1 MPATG
6 PKAPAE
12 RERVEVTVPAGTLA
26 KGLLIALVIYVGIIA
41 AEVLLTIGLAVV
53 FSLGL
58 DPIVNKLTARG
69 WGRGKSA
76 LFVFATIFLAVSIL
90 VIWAAKPIWN
100 EVQGLAQNLPEY
112 VQELEDDPVFEQLES
127 STGIMDKAEG
137 VAEDI
142 AAAIPEA
149 ASALLGITGDLVGSI
164 FSVVTMVFLTLF
176 LLIGMPD
183 LKRAAQALMRPDT
196 SERVDKVYGE
206 VESAIFSSLVGNIVI
221 SVIAGSVVG
230 ITALI
235 VGAPFPIVLAFI
247 VGMFDL
253 IPQVGSAIAAVI
265 VVSITLAAS
274 GAGPAAVLLVVIL
287 IYQQVENYI
296 IQPVVYGE
304 AVDLS
309 GFATIA
315 CVMAGGAILGVL
327 GAILAVPVAASVKII
342 VKELTSERR
351 EQMAAL
357 QTEPAT
363 SGSG

>member
-1 MPATG
+1 VVSDVRVTG
-6 PKAPAE
+6 REASAE
-12 RERVEVTVPAGTLA
+12 RKRVEVTVPTGTIL

-41 AEVLLTIGLAVV
+41 AEVLLTIALSLV
-53 FSLGL
+53 FALGL

-76 LFVFATIFLAVSIL
+76 LVVFTTIFLAVSIL

-100 EVQGLAQNLPEY
+100 EVQGLTGNLPEY
-112 VQELEDDPVFEQLES
+112 VEELKDDPVFDQLES
-127 STGIMDKAEG
+127 STGVMDKAEG
-137 VAEDI
+137 AAEDI
-142 AAAIPEA
+142 AKAIPEA
-149 ASALLGITGDLVGSI
+149 ASSLLGITGDLVGSI
-164 FSVVTMVFLTLF
+164 FSVVTIVFLTLF
-176 LLIGMPD
+176 LLIGLPD
-183 LKRAAQALMRPDT
+183 LKKAALALTRPDT
-196 SERVDKVYGE
+196 CERIERVYGE

-221 SVIAGSVVG
+221 SVIAGTVVG
-230 ITALI
+230 VTALL

-265 VVSITLAAS
+265 VVSITLAAT
-274 GAGPAAVLLVVIL
+274 GAGAAAIMLVVIL
-287 IYQQVENYI
+287 IYQQVENYV

-342 VKELTSERR
+342 VKELTSDRR
-351 EQMAAL
+351 EQMAAMRA
-357 QTEPAT
+357 QPAD
-363 SGSG
+363 

>member
-1 MPATG
+1 MASPES
-6 PKAPAE
+6 PAE
-12 RERVEVTVPAGTLA
+12 KRERVEVTVPAGTLA

-41 AEVLLTIGLAVV
+41 AEVLLTIGLSLV
-53 FSLGL
+53 FALGL
-58 DPIVNKLTARG
+58 DPIVSKLTARG

-76 LFVFATIFLAVSIL
+76 LAVFATIFVAVAIL

-127 STGIMDKAEG
+127 STGAMDKAEG

-142 AAAIPEA
+142 AEAIPEA

-183 LKRAAQALMRPDT
+183 LKRAAEALMAPDT

-221 SVIAGSVVG
+221 SVIAGTVVG
-230 ITALI
+230 VTALI

-265 VVSITLAAS
+265 VVSITLAAT
-274 GAGPAAVLLVVIL
+274 GAGAAAVMLVVIL
-287 IYQQVENYI
+287 IYQQVENYV

-357 QTEPAT
+357 RAEPA
-363 SGSG
+363 G